1 MKKVFKIFLPIIL
14 GSIVGLVINNFI
26 DYGELV
32 KPPLAPPNILF
43 PIAWSII
50 YLLMGIAYYFYRK
63 DYSDE
68 SVIKLYYLQLF
79 FNLLWSV
86 IFFIFKLRLLSVVWI
101 LVLDILVIILTIKY
115 NNTKKVS
122 AYLMIPYI
130 IWLLFATYLNIGIYI
145 LN

>member
-32 KPPLAPPNILF
+32 KPSLAPPNILF

-50 YLLMGIAYYFYRK
+50 YLLIGIAYYFYRK